1 MTIHGLEAFHGEV
14 DAEVFA
20 VKFSAF
26 MKGLAESDEEANG
39 SRAHKFVLT
48 DLRKNT
54 ATAELIERRIRAT
67 EAPLNSGIAFYAY
80 GIEEIR
86 ANSPRARHLPKAL
99 VESVVALGNG
109 VSKKFEFG
117 ELKMPDGSILL
128 LDAFLEERAKHV
140 LADIK
145 NKSTDLGLFQ
155 GIAFGSFDG
164 VLKAV
169 DFQQD
174 TKRGTIRL
182 SAGGLP
188 VACNIT
194 DVSIDEVRS
203 ALDQRARFYGRA
215 SYGGSSPLP
224 KMLDVRKIEVI
235 EGGLGLSRWRGAF
248 DIQIDEGGWSDS

>member
-39 SRAHKFVLT
+39 SRSHKFVLT

-54 ATAELIERRIRAT
+54 ATAELIERKMRAT
-67 EAPLNSGIAFYAY
+67 DVPLASGIAYYAD
-80 GIEEIR
+80 GIAEIR
-86 ANSPRARHLPKAL
+86 ANSPRARLLPKAL
-99 VESVVALGNG
+99 VESVVALGSG
-109 VSKKFEFG
+109 VKKKFEFG
-117 ELKMPDGSILL
+117 EIKMPDGKVLL
-128 LDAFLEERAKHV
+128 LDAFLEERARRV

-145 NKSTDLGLFQ
+145 SKSDDFGLFE

-182 SAGGLP
+182 SAGGL
-188 VACNIT
+188 ALTCNIT

-215 SYGGSSPLP
+215 SYVSSDPLP
-224 KMLDVRKIEVI
+224 KLLDVRRIEI
-235 EGGLGLSRWRGAF
+235 IDDGLGLSRWRGSF
-248 DIQIDEGGWSDS
+248 NIPIEEDGWGDL